1 MKMFAR
7 LALVAVMLASAAIPA
22 RADDKSDLQA
32 KIAAAAKG
40 VKSVVMTTVISQVG
54 ATTTVVYVA
63 PDRTRSSIS
72 APILGTRDVLT
83 IGDTSYLS
91 TNGGPYTKSESPGAA
106 AQVRNLT
113 DVTVI
118 DIQPDITTAGIT
130 YGQYTT
136 TITAMERSVSLI
148 CAYDKKT
155 YLRTTCGNEFAVV
168 KFTNYN
174 DPKNIVEVPSG
185 AK

>member
-7 LALVAVMLASAAIPA
+7 LALVGVMLASAAIPA

-40 VKSVVMTTVISQVG
+40 VKSVVMTTVISQIG
-54 ATTTVVYVA
+54 ATTTVVFVA
-63 PDRTRSSIS
+63 PDRTHTAFS
-72 APILGTRDVLT
+72 APVIGTRDAVT
-83 IGDTSYLS
+83 IGDTSYVS
-91 TNGGPYTKSESPGAA
+91 TAGGPYTKSNVPGGAA
-106 AQVRNLT
+106 QLRNLT
-113 DVTVI
+113 DVTVV
-118 DIQPDITTAGIT
+118 DIQPDITTAGVT

-136 TITAMERSVSLI
+136 TITAMDRSVNLV

-155 YLRTTCGNEFAVV
+155 YLRTTCGNEFIVV

-174 DPKNIVEVPSG
+174 DPRNIIDVPKG
-185 AK
+185 AN